1 MSGVERT
8 ELVPGY
14 SISRLIKGGW
24 HLAGGHGTIDRAQ
37 AIKDMAAFVEAGIT
51 TFDCADHYT
60 GVEEMI
66 GDFRAAYPELAKQ
79 LQVHT
84 KIVPDFDRLAFAD
97 RTYIEGIVDRSLRRL
112 RVERLDLLQYYW
124 WDPDGFPAYV
134 ETGVIL
140 KELREAGKIAEIGV
154 SNFNVAQLR
163 KLVLA
168 GVPIASNQPQYSPID
183 LRPEKRMIDYCLGL
197 GAQQVCY
204 GTLAGGFFSKAWL
217 GKPEPGSDFDNRSLT
232 KYKLIIDDFG
242 GWALFQDLLK
252 ALARVAD
259 RHGATIGQVAL
270 RWSLNRRGVAAAIV
284 GATSARHLA
293 ENIGVFDV
301 ALTPEDEAAIQS
313 VIDRSPGLE
322 GDCYDLERDKEGRH
336 GSIMRYNQNA
346 SPVVS

>member
-1 MSGVERT
+1 MSNVERT

-14 SISRLIKGGW
+14 SISRIIKGGW

-51 TFDCADHYT
+51 TFDCADHYK

-84 KIVPDFDRLAFAD
+84 KIVPDFDRLESAD
-97 RTYIEGIVDRSLRRL
+97 RAYIEGIVDRSLRRL

-124 WDPDGFPAYV
+124 WDPDGFPAYI

-140 KELREAGKIAEIGV
+140 KDLREAGKIAEIGV
-154 SNFNVAQLR
+154 TNFNVAQLR
-163 KLVLA
+163 KLVEA

-183 LRPEKRMIDYCLGL
+183 LRPEKKMIDYCLGF
-197 GAQQVCY
+197 GARQLCY

-217 GKPEPGSDFDNRSLT
+217 GKPEPAGESDNRSRT

-242 GWALFQDLLK
+242 GWAVFQDLLG
-252 ALARVAD
+252 AFNAIAERD
-259 RHGATIGQVAL
+259 GATIGQVAL
-270 RWSLNRRGVAAAIV
+270 RWALNRRGVAAAIV

-301 ALTPEDEAAIQS
+301 TLTPEDEAEIAK
-313 VIDRSPGLE
+313 VTGRSTELP

-346 SPVVS
+346 LPVVS

>member
-1 MSGVERT
+1 MTVVERT

-14 SISRLIKGGW
+14 SISRIIKGGW
-24 HLAGGHGTIDRAQ
+24 HLAGGHGTIDRDQ
-37 AIKDMAAFVEAGIT
+37 AIKDMAAFVKAGIT

-66 GDFRAAYPELAKQ
+66 GDFRADYPDLAKQ

-84 KIVPDFDRLAFAD
+84 KIVPDFDRLESAD
-97 RTYIEGIVDRSLRRL
+97 RVYIEGIVDRSLRRL

-140 KELREAGKIAEIGV
+140 KELRDAGKIAEIGV
-154 SNFNVAQLR
+154 TNFNTAQLR
-163 KLVLA
+163 KLVDA

-183 LRPEKRMIDYCLGL
+183 LRPEKQLIDYCLGL
-197 GAQQVCY
+197 GARQVCY
-204 GTLAGGFFSKAWL
+204 GTLAGGFFSRDWL
-217 GKPEPGSDFDNRSLT
+217 GKPEPTGEIENRSRM

-242 GWALFQDLLK
+242 GWSLFQDLLGVF
-252 ALARVAD
+252 ASIAE
-259 RHGATIGQVAL
+259 RHDATIGQVAL
-270 RWSLNRRGVAAAIV
+270 RWVLNRRGVAAAIV
-284 GATSARHLA
+284 GATSARHLK
-293 ENIGVFDV
+293 ENVGVFGV
-301 ALTPEDEAAIQS
+301 TLTPEDEAAIAN
-313 VIDRSPGLE
+313 VTARSTELA

-346 SPVVS
+346 IPVS